1 MTPARSV
8 RVTGWGAH
16 VPATILTNADL
27 ERLVETSDEWI
38 ASRTGIR
45 ERRIAVRGETTAT
58 LAATAGLRAIATAG
72 LTPADIDLIIVATLT
87 PDHPIPATAVL
98 VKALIG
104 NERAAAFDVAA
115 ACSGFAYAYA
125 TADAFVRSGGARH
138 VLVVGA
144 EVLSRVT
151 DFTDRNTCVLFG
163 DGAGAVVL
171 SASDEPG
178 GGMAGL
184 ELTADPSGCELLW
197 IPSGGTRRPTTEATL
212 ARGEHTIRMDGRE
225 TYRYATRTLAA
236 SARAAIDRA
245 GWDPAQ
251 VDLVI
256 PHQANMRIIESV
268 AKSLD
273 YPMDRVFVNLD
284 RYGNTSAASVGIA
297 LAEAVATGRV
307 HAGDRLVIV
316 AFGAGYTSGAIAL
329 EWTAD
334 PADAARAAGID
345 PVALPPSALPD
356 EDPVPVPLR
365 ALLADPIAG

>member
-1 MTPARSV
+1 MTPPRSV
-8 RVTGWGAH
+8 RIAGWGAH
-16 VPATILTNADL
+16 APDTVLTNADL
-27 ERLVETSDEWI
+27 ERIVETSDEWI

-45 ERRIAVRGETTAT
+45 ERRIALRGETTAT

-72 LTPADIDLIIVATLT
+72 LAPDEIDMVIIATLT
-87 PDHPIPATAVL
+87 PDHPMPSTAVL

-144 EVLSRVT
+144 EVLSRAT

-197 IPSGGTRRPTTEATL
+197 IPSGGSRRPTSAATL
-212 ARGEHTIRMDGRE
+212 ARGEHAIRMDGRE

-236 SARAAIDRA
+236 SARTAIERA
-245 GWDPAQ
+245 GWVPSD

-256 PHQANMRIIESV
+256 PHQANTRIIESV

-273 YPMDRVFVNLD
+273 FPMERVVVNID
-284 RYGNTSAASVGIA
+284 RYGNTSAASVGLA

-307 HAGDRLVIV
+307 RPGDRLVLI

-334 PADAARAAGID
+334 PADAARAAGIE
-345 PVALPPSALPD
+345 PVRLPPSSLPD
-356 EDPVPVPLR
+356 DDPVPEPLR
-365 ALLADPIAG
+365 ELLAARAAR